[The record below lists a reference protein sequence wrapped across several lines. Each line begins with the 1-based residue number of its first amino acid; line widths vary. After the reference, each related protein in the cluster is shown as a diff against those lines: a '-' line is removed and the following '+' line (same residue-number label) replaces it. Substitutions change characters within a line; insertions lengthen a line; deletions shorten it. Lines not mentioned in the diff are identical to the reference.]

1 MNPLDRLEDK
11 RRDWRRVCAASA
23 DECARTLAARLA
35 GFLPDPVGPLTAEQ
49 SARLAAAG
57 DAARQWA
64 ETDLLPQCRNWLR
77 ESRLWPQ
84 SADSDEWIRR
94 ELVAALQELPAF
106 EPPPPE
112 PVPRLPAW
120 SSALAAACGAMV
132 GMLLATPL
140 TLLLLGQREFGL
152 FVGGIL
158 GSASLVALVNLLA
171 TAPQVRTAVASV
183 VLVSGAGSIFAG
195 VWSYWRNQST
205 GWLRGGLGL
214 LATYLV
220 IFLARPRLAWPARTP
235 YVQQVAQ
242 QWRKHLGHV
251 ADLVL
256 AWCWAHPSRWP
267 SQGGGEQNR
276 SPALPGPLCAALA
289 DLRRQLDSSEK
300 TPADLRDSVEEL
312 LQRFEEDGYEW
323 KSITANTPFEESM
336 KEDFNTFGLIE
347 PGQPVRTRRAA
358 LRHQGQ
364 LVRKGELRRV

>member
-1 MNPLDRLEDK
+1 MEDK
-11 RRDWRRVCAASA
+11 RRDWHKVCAAST
-23 DECARTLAARLA
+23 DECTKTLTTRLS

-49 SARLAAAG
+49 SARLAAVG

-64 ETDLLPQCRNWLR
+64 EKDLLPECRQWLR
-77 ESRLWPQ
+77 ESKLWPQ
-84 SADSDEWIRR
+84 SADSDELIQR
-94 ELVAALQELPAF
+94 ELVAALQELPVF

-120 SSALAAACGAMV
+120 SLALAAACGAMV

-140 TLLLLGQREFGL
+140 TLLLLGQRDVGL

-171 TAPQVRTAVASV
+171 TAPQVRTAVSSV
-183 VLVSGAGSIFAG
+183 LLVSGAGSIIGG

-205 GWLRGGLGL
+205 GWLRAGLGL
-214 LATYLV
+214 LATYFV
-220 IFLARPRLAWPARTP
+220 VFLARPRLVWPARTE
-235 YVQQVAQ
+235 YAQRVVQ

-251 ADLVL
+251 ADLVF

-267 SQGGGEQNR
+267 SQVGGEKEQT
-276 SPALPGPLCAALA
+276 SALSGPLCAVLA
-289 DLRRQLDSSEK
+289 DLRGQLDSSGS

-312 LQRFEEDGYEW
+312 LQRFEDDGYEW
-323 KSITANTPFEESM
+323 KTVTANTPFEESM
-336 KEDFNTFGLIE
+336 KEDFSTFGLIE

-358 LRHQGQ
+358 LRRRGE